1 MVGFSSSNNNSSST
15 KEENGVE
22 HNNNS
27 NNTTQSTSNN
37 PISSFLHRRRTTN
50 SNTNNGTNLSKHGL
64 SSPLVKHSSTTPHKH
79 HGGGNKAS
87 NFQGQ
92 SFEPDE
98 SEVWRAHV
106 AYHHYSHRGKWLSP
120 VRRREVKRW
129 LLTLVV
135 GVVQSILL
143 LLCNMLIRVLT
154 RTKFNVV
161 GAMMHPNEDVRWENK
176 DDDLL
181 AVKIDDRIDDTVIGD
196 HSYDKQFYA
205 FIGYPFFS
213 YIFFQLLYTLIS
225 TLFVWIEPAAGGSG
239 ITEIKCLLNGINMPG
254 LVELKTL
261 VCKVVGVCFSVSSGL
276 PIGKEGPMFHSGAIV
291 AAVISQGQFSFRGV
305 QTSIAQLSDFRNPWE
320 KRDFIACGAAAGI
333 ASAFSAPIGGVLL
346 SLEEGSSFWST
357 KLTWRAF
364 FCAMISL
371 LTLLLIKSKAFGKE
385 DIEKLFNFGEF
396 NKSRYNTA
404 VVNYS

>member
-1 MVGFSSSNNNSSST
+1 M
-15 KEENGVE
+15 
-22 HNNNS
+22 
-27 NNTTQSTSNN
+27 
-37 PISSFLHRRRTTN
+37 LLYRRRTANGN
-50 SNTNNGTNLSKHGL
+50 STELSKHGL
-64 SSPLVKHSSTTPHKH
+64 ASPLVKHSSSHANKH
-79 HGGGNKAS
+79 SHGEGANKAAA
-87 NFQGQ
+87 FQGQ

-129 LLTLVV
+129 LLTFVI
-135 GVVQSILL
+135 GVVQSLL
-143 LLCNMLIRVLT
+143 LLACNMLIRSLT
-154 RTKFNVV
+154 RLKFDVV
-161 GAMMHPNEDVRWENK
+161 GAMMHPNEDVRWQDK

-181 AVKIDDRIDDTVIGD
+181 VVKIDDRTDDTVIGD
-196 HSYDKQFYA
+196 HSYDHRFYA
-205 FIGYPFFS
+205 FVGYPFFS
-213 YIFFQLLYTLIS
+213 YLFFQLLYTFIS

-254 LVELKTL
+254 LVEFKTL
-261 VCKVVGVCFSVSSGL
+261 VCKVLGVCFSVSSGL

-291 AAVISQGQFSFRGV
+291 AAVISQGQFAFRGI
-305 QTSIAQLSDFRNPWE
+305 QTSIAELSDFRNPWE

-371 LTLLLIKSKAFGKE
+371 FTLLVIKNKAGGWGKE

-396 NKSRYNTA
+396 NKSK
-404 VVNYS
+404 